1 MPPQEANCPSVER
14 NEQDIRELRANR
26 EDDRVEL
33 AKVQSDMKALEKNV
47 TDIATSLK
55 EFIQFS
61 RTEAERRADREETKD
76 KEIIKRFESLENKL
90 AHSSFIYKVAT
101 YSVFAIVAA
110 VVLTIVG
117 KAVPEISKYLH

>member
-14 NEQDIRELRANR
+14 NEQDIRELRSNR

-47 TDIATSLK
+47 TDIASSLK

-61 RTEAERRADREETKD
+61 RSEAERRADREETKD

-90 AHSSFIYKVAT
+90 AHSSFIYKIAT

>member
-1 MPPQEANCPSVER
+1 MPPQEANCSSVER
-14 NEQDIRELRANR
+14 NEQDIRELRSNR
-26 EDDRVEL
+26 QDDRVEL

-47 TDIATSLK
+47 TDIASSLK

-61 RTEAERRADREETKD
+61 RSEAEKRADREEMKD

-90 AHSSFIYKVAT
+90 AHSSFIYKIAT